1 MFNIGALG
9 FLLAIVLCGMIV
21 KLSEWRENKK
31 EERERQSIVLMNQDA
46 VVRQIMKETF
56 EKSKNDMEEQKG
68 TYS

>member
-1 MFNIGALG
+1 MGALG

-46 VVRQIMKETF
+46 VARQIMKETF
-56 EKSKNDMEEQKG
+56 EKAKTIWKNKRGHE